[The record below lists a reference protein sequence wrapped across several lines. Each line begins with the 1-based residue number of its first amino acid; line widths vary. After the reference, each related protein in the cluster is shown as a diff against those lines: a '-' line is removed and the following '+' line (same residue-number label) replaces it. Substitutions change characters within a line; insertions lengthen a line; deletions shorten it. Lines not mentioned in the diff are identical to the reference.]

1 LRDGHRS
8 PAGRG
13 TDMTRRYRGH
23 ARPRAGFRNA
33 SWRTVSWVRV
43 TGWHANDRTRVLP
56 RLTGQPEPRAV
67 LARAPRDLPCSP
79 RESCSPGERA
89 SSRDRAIGGADVAH
103 PRNIR
108 TAAEASPSGTSCP
121 RSTALPR
128 PRPPAITRPPP
139 RPSPGGA
146 GYLPRH
152 AARGMPPLGTAVNT
166 ARPPRRPRPVPP
178 AGPRRKCSA
187 SGPEQPQSRRA

>member
-23 ARPRAGFRNA
+23 ARPRAGFHNA

-56 RLTGQPEPRAV
+56 RLNAQPEPRAV

-79 RESCSPGERA
+79 RESCRPGERGPLLVTELLA
-89 SSRDRAIGGADVAH
+89 VPMLLIHAISEW
-103 PRNIR
+103 PPKPP
-108 TAAEASPSGTSCP
+108 PSGTACP
-121 RSTALPR
+121 RPTAPPR

-152 AARGMPPLGTAVNT
+152 AAAECRRGTAVNT
-166 ARPPRRPRPVPP
+166 ARPPRRPRSVPP

-187 SGPEQPQSRRA
+187 NGPEQPQSRRG